1 MYSIFS
7 YLLAKDIIEFPL
19 TLMLAIGFNSIIYW
33 MYGLRKSFS
42 AFIIF
47 VTISYLSGMAGSGF
61 GMFMGTL
68 ISNLGVAALFIN
80 LSLPLYL
87 LWSGFLKNYG
97 DIPGWSGWPQYIN
110 PIKYVFSLYNYNEY
124 RGSDAPVHLL
134 SMDVSEVVCYIILII
149 LIFVFRV
156 MAFVVLYFKSK
167 KRLE

>member
-19 TLMLAIGFNSIIYW
+19 TVMLAIGFNSIIYW

-97 DIPGWSGWPQYIN
+97 DIPGWSGPNTSIPLN
-110 PIKYVFSLYNYNEY
+110 TFSVCTTTTNI
-124 RGSDAPVHLL
+124 GAPTHQ
-134 SMDVSEVVCYIILII
+134 CIC
-149 LIFVFRV
+149 
-156 MAFVVLYFKSK
+156 
-167 KRLE
+167 